1 MADSSTISAATTR
14 QPAASSSLSQ
24 VTTDAEKL
32 AFIEE
37 VTTNV
42 DAVQERVLAV
52 DRAAS
57 ALLRPRGA
65 AVADYT
71 SRACVETAPGHYVIY
86 WELEGSPA
94 PPPPRTCWTGAA
106 WRWRRPWGRCT
117 GRAGWPTA
125 PSGHWEIRVV
135 RPGTFEELAD
145 YAVSRGASVGQY
157 KVPRCVTAPAVAELL
172 DSRVVSSHL
181 SPALPHWTPARRFQ
195 SDSFRR
201 GAGGVD
207 RGSAAASFCRVLIMA
222 TTSAL

>member
-86 WELEGSPA
+86 WELEGF
-94 PPPPRTCWTGAA
+94 TITITAA
-106 WRWRRPWGRCT
+106 AKDVLDRCCLEMEEAL
-117 GRAGWPTA
+117 GSVYRQSRVADGSVGPL
-125 PSGHWEIRVV
+125 EIRVV

-157 KVPRCVTAPAVAELL
+157 KVPRCVTAPAVVGLL

-181 SPALPHWTPARRFQ
+181 SPALPHWTPGRRFQ
-195 SDSFRR
+195 SNSSD
-201 GAGGVD
+201 GD
-207 RGSAAASFCRVLIMA
+207 KC
-222 TTSAL
+222 